1 LVTQRDSPAPAVGV
15 VVLAGGASTRL
26 PGKLELD
33 AGGLPL
39 VARVVR
45 NAGTGRETVVSVSA
59 ASAARIGALVDA
71 PLAVDRWAACG
82 PLGGLVSALAVLQS
96 PLVFAVAGDAPFVG
110 TAVIDALTA
119 DWKRGDEAVVPVHG
133 EGPAARR
140 EPLAALYD
148 RAALLA
154 AGERALREGRY
165 AMHAVLARLRTRLVP
180 FADGGVFANVNTAAD
195 YASAASSFASASG
208 KFDRP

>member
-1 LVTQRDSPAPAVGV
+1 M
-15 VVLAGGASTRL
+15 
-26 PGKLELD
+26 
-33 AGGLPL
+33 
-39 VARVVR
+39 ARVVQ
-45 NAGTGRETVVSVSA
+45 NAGAGRETVVSVSA

-71 PLAVDRWAACG
+71 PLAVDRWEACG
-82 PLGGLVSALAVLQS
+82 PLGGLVSALAVLRS

-110 TAVIDALTA
+110 AAVIDALTA

-133 EGPAARR
+133 EGPARGA
-140 EPLAALYD
+140 PLAALYD

-180 FADGGVFANVNTAAD
+180 FANGGVFANVNTAAD

-208 KFDRP
+208 KSDRP